1 MKKIFALA
9 IFCSFMGINVLFSQE
24 GHFTISYDMSFGLGD
39 LGDFIS
45 EPSFRGA
52 TAQYRKNLSDNIS
65 VGVDAGWNVF
75 YERKD
80 YETYTEGSISLSGI
94 QYRYQNEIPI
104 LVSADYMLSTDK
116 NIKPYA
122 GLGIGTIYCERIT
135 DMGIW
140 RLEENPWQ
148 FAMKPEIGM
157 LYELNGGTALQL
169 ALRYNYGFKTEE
181 LEGQGYLTIGI
192 GFAFG
197 Q

>member
-24 GHFTISYDMSFGLGD
+24 GRFTISYDMSFGLGD

-52 TAQYRKNLSDNIS
+52 TAQYRNNLSDNIS
-65 VGVDAGWNVF
+65 VGVDVGWNVF

-80 YETYTEGSISLSGI
+80 YESYTSGSISLSGI

-104 LVSADYMLSTDK
+104 FLSADYMLTTDN

-157 LYELNGGTALQL
+157 LYELSGGKALQL

-181 LEGQGYLTIGI
+181 LEGQGYLTIGV
-192 GFAFG
+192 GFAFN